1 MNTDPNVI
9 SYRALRQLIG
19 ILGMA
24 LPFLCW
30 AVNALVNDCELLS
43 KPLLVD
49 ACQTLAYTPDGN
61 LKSSISH
68 FYYTAAGPLFT
79 GILITVAIFLFCY
92 KGHPLKRGD
101 DRVSWLTDNL
111 LATFAAICALGV
123 VTFPTGSE
131 EKISDNIHIFVAS
144 EITGYVHLG
153 FATLFFVSIALLCII
168 NFRRNPS
175 KVFIQNPEGTLYLVC
190 GWGMLLCLA
199 LLAVVSFTPIHK
211 LSWMPY
217 NFIYIMETVMLVLFG
232 IAWLVKGKSTPSE
245 YVLGKLS
252 ERSGSK

>member
-1 MNTDPNVI
+1 MNNDPNVI

-30 AVNALVNDCELLS
+30 GVNAFVNHAGFLS
-43 KPLLVD
+43 NSLFVD
-49 ACQTLAYTPDGN
+49 RSQTLPYNPCIS

-92 KGHPLKRGD
+92 KGHRLKKED

-123 VTFPTGSE
+123 VIFPTGSE

-144 EITGYVHLG
+144 EITGYIHLG
-153 FATLFFVSIALLCII
+153 FATLFFVSIAVLCII
-168 NFRRNPS
+168 NFRRNPG
-175 KVFIQNPEGTLYLVC
+175 KVFIQSPEGTLYLVC
-190 GWGMLLCLA
+190 GWGMLSCLA
-199 LLAVVSFTPIHK
+199 LLAVVSFTPLHD

-232 IAWLVKGKSTPSE
+232 TAWLVKGKSTPTQ
-245 YVLGKLS
+245 YVFSKLS
-252 ERSGSK
+252 QKSERK

>member
-1 MNTDPNVI
+1 MNNDPNVI

-30 AVNALVNDCELLS
+30 GVNAFVNHAGFLS
-43 KPLLVD
+43 
-49 ACQTLAYTPDGN
+49 

-92 KGHPLKRGD
+92 KGYPLKRED

-111 LATFAAICALGV
+111 LANFAAICALGV

-131 EKISDNIHIFVAS
+131 ERITDNIHIFVAS
-144 EITGYVHLG
+144 KVAGYIHLG
-153 FATLFFVSIALLCII
+153 FATLFFVSIAVLCII
-168 NFRRNPS
+168 NFRRHPGR
-175 KVFIQNPEGTLYLVC
+175 VFIRNTEGKLYLVC

-199 LLAVVSFTPIHK
+199 LLAVVSFTPLHD

-232 IAWLVKGKSTPSE
+232 TAWLVKGKSTPTE
-245 YVLGKLS
+245 YVFSKLS
-252 ERSGSK
+252 